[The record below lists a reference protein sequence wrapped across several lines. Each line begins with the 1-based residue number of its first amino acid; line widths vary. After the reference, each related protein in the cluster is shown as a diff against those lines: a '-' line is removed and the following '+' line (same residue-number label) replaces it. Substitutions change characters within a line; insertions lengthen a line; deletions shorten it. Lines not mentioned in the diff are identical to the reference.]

1 MREVS
6 RLNHRRL
13 SPSSVARLLRSPH
26 ALGLVIVACWVVY
39 GIAGLGRHGPTSD
52 EPALYYAGDRTLY
65 WLLHPGAPGALDLD
79 GPEPPNFSTPFLR
92 FPARDDPMHY
102 PVLPSFIAAVT
113 SAIFHDRLGWLDVT
127 DGHHLG
133 LVLLQGLSLWL
144 FCRWMTRLAGPIA
157 GIAATVALA
166 FYPSG
171 VAHAFSNP
179 KDWPCAQFSGLTVI
193 AAGVGALENRGGPL
207 LWAGVF
213 LGLALACKMNAVFAL
228 TALLVWA
235 PVAYLLLYRR
245 RKPPSVG
252 MVAGALSIPYIGLPL
267 FFVLWPWLHHGHG
280 IATWWAHLN
289 GYVSFM
295 LSNGSSD
302 RRWFTAY
309 PVRAI
314 FFMTPPTVTVAAT
327 AGVALSWR
335 HGRERVAVVS
345 LLLLGGGLGAAR
357 LAAPGSNFWDANR
370 HFLEYVPA
378 LCALAGLGVAEI
390 VPLLQRAL
398 DEIPTRFLPRAGS
411 GLRPRLRPILLGTA
425 ALAGVG
431 ALAWPIVEYWP
442 HEGTYFNVLA
452 GGLGGAQRSGLLFL
466 PLPFGDRTNGT
477 EGDYWWSSLR
487 EGVRTARAIGRGAPI
502 ALCGPS
508 AWTLPVEKRDGPTF
522 TGASNPSALVYVCP
536 RDPFCPWRK
545 VRELETKRR
554 VLRRVERGGGL
565 VWELLGPAT
574 GGPPIVPV
582 TPENFYTRP

>member
-1 MREVS
+1 
-6 RLNHRRL
+6 LNRRR
-13 SPSSVARLLRSPH
+13 PWSSIGARAARILRSPQ
-26 ALGLVIVACWVVY
+26 ALGLAIAVCWIVY
-39 GIAGLGRHGPTSD
+39 GIAGLSRHGLTSD

-65 WLLHPGAPGALDLD
+65 WLSHPGAPAALDLD
-79 GPEPPNFSTPFLR
+79 GPEPPNFSTPFPR
-92 FPARDDPMHY
+92 FPAHDDPMHY
-102 PVLPSFIAAVT
+102 PVLPSFIAAIT
-113 SAIFHDRLGWLDVT
+113 SAIFHDGLGWLDVT

-133 LVLLQGLSLWL
+133 LVLLQGLSLCL
-144 FCRWMTRLAGPIA
+144 FCGWMIRLGGPIA
-157 GIAATVALA
+157 GIAATLALA

-193 AAGVGALENRGGPL
+193 AAAVGALENRGAPL
-207 LWAGVF
+207 LWSGVF

-228 TALLVWA
+228 AALLVWA

-245 RKPPSVG
+245 RQPASVA
-252 MVAGALSIPYIGLPL
+252 MVAAALSIPYIGLSL
-267 FFVLWPWLHHGHG
+267 FFVLWPWLYHGHG

-289 GYVSFM
+289 GYISFM

-314 FFMTPPTVTVAAT
+314 FFMTPPAVTAAAT

-335 HGRERVAVVS
+335 HGRERVAVV
-345 LLLLGGGLGAAR
+345 LLLLLEGGLGAAR

-370 HFLEYVPA
+370 HFLEYVPP

-390 VPLLQRAL
+390 VPPLRHAL
-398 DEIPTRFLPRAGS
+398 DRLLTPL
-411 GLRPRLRPILLGTA
+411 LPRLRSALHPILLGTA
-425 ALAGVG
+425 AAAGLV

-442 HEGTYFNVLA
+442 HEGTYFNSLA

-487 EGVRTARAIGRGAPI
+487 EGIRTARAIDRGAPI

-508 AWTLPVEKRDGPTF
+508 AWMLPREKRDGPRF
-522 TGASNPSALVYVCP
+522 TGISNPSALVYICP

-545 VRELETKRR
+545 VRELETRR
-554 VLRRVERGGGL
+554 PVLRRVERGGGL

-574 GGPPIVPV
+574 GGPPLVPR
-582 TPENFYTRP
+582 TPENFYTRL